1 MIDIECQRENG
12 KISKISVRGH
22 ALYDQLGKD
31 IVCAGASAIIFGG
44 LNAIKAIK
52 EFDIKKADALIEII
66 AHKSASMHDL
76 DVLETMII
84 QLKTIEES
92 YGKYIKVVEKG
103 C

>member
-1 MIDIECQRENG
+1 
-12 KISKISVRGH
+12 
-22 ALYDQLGKD
+22 
-31 IVCAGASAIIFGG
+31 
-44 LNAIKAIK
+44 
-52 EFDIKKADALIEII
+52 
-66 AHKSASMHDL
+66 MHDL